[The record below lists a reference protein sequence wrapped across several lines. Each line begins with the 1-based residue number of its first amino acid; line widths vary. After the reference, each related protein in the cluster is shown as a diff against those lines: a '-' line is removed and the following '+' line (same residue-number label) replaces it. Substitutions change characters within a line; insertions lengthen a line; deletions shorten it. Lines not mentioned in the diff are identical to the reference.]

1 MISRRLLLAGVAAL
15 VSTTN
20 SNAAFLFFKDDKQM
34 AEQRAKDLGEL
45 KALRKKAKLAAK
57 SKKAKQ
63 LSEDDTKRLAIL
75 EKSEKK
81 MLADEKAYKSKLKAK
96 EVAELEKKK
105 KIEEAAALKKKAIDK
120 DDAAKKELASA
131 KKDLKKKPIKNA
143 AGDELIEEVDTE
155 FSFFGKRKKNRE
167 TELSTE
173 ISKSEVAKYDAQ
185 AMKKKDIVVE
195 ASVRKPQKKTWTID
209 PKFEPQTVSYS
220 MGYKPGTIVIDPRE
234 KFLYYVESS
243 FSARRYGVA
252 VGKDGLDF
260 HGKVKVGRMAEWP
273 RWIPTKEMQERDPE
287 KYGKYADGM
296 DGGPEN
302 PLGARAIYL
311 YDGGKDTYLRIHGTT
326 QPWSIGT
333 AASNGCFR
341 MVNEHVMELFSKVT
355 IGTEVVVL

>member
-1 MISRRLLLAGVAAL
+1 MLSRRLLLAGVAAL
-15 VSTTN
+15 VSATP
-20 SNAAFLFFKDDKQM
+20 SNAAFLFFSNDKEL
-34 AEQRAKDLGEL
+34 ADKRAKDLAEL

-63 LSEDDTKRLAIL
+63 LSDVEVKRLAGL
-75 EKSEKK
+75 EKAEAK
-81 MLADEKAYKSKLKAK
+81 MLADEKAYKGKLKAK
-96 EVAELEKKK
+96 ELADREKTKK
-105 KIEEAAALKKKAIDK
+105 QEEAAALKKKAVEK
-120 DDAAKKELASA
+120 DASAKKELASA
-131 KKDLKKKPIKNA
+131 KKPGKKA
-143 AGDELIEEVDTE
+143 VEDELIGEADEG
-155 FSFFGKRKKNRE
+155 FSFFGNKKKNKE

-173 ISKSEVAKYDAQ
+173 ISKAEVAKFDAQ
-185 AMKKKDIVVE
+185 AAKKKDVVIE

-220 MGYKPGTIVIDPRE
+220 MGYKPGTIVIDPQQ
-234 KFLYYVESS
+234 KFLYFVQSS
-243 FSARRYGVA
+243 SSARRYGVA
-252 VGKDGLDF
+252 VGKEGLDY
-260 HGKVKVGRMAEWP
+260 HGTVTVGRMAEWP

-326 QPWSIGT
+326 QPWTIGT